1 MEASP
6 LLTVID
12 QNLIYVRVKQACL
25 YFVLCVVISVTWTVS
40 LQEMC
45 SLQCSLHKVNKEE
58 QTRVVLDSRVTQ
70 QSSLAPLK

>member
-25 YFVLCVVISVTWTVS
+25 YFVFCVVISI
-40 LQEMC
+40 L
-45 SLQCSLHKVNKEE
+45 
-58 QTRVVLDSRVTQ
+58 VL
-70 QSSLAPLK
+70 